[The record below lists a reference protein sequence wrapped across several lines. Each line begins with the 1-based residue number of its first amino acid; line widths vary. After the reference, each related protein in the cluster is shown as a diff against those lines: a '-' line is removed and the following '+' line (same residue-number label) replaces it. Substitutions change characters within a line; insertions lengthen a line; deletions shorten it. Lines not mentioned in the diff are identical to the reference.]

1 MAKQKLNPLTDTPT
15 SLADLTK
22 DFMLNYVKTKGTE
35 KDKEWFK
42 KTANKYKT
50 EKENRVGNGGKCFGI
65 SDIKALRQEYAERF
79 FPQLLKSKNNW
90 FDDIDNL

>member
-22 DFMLNYVKTKGTE
+22 DFMLNYIKVKGTE

-50 EKENRVGNGGKCFGI
+50 EEENRVGNGGKCFCI